1 MKFTEL
7 PIAKDALQRLLEE
20 TREAL
25 RKARFSVSQKQLKN
39 IRIIRTQR
47 KTLARILTKLHGN
60 T

>member
-1 MKFTEL
+1 MQFTEL
-7 PIAKDALQRLLEE
+7 PTAKEALQRLLEE

-25 RKARFSVSQKQLKN
+25 RKARFSVGQKQLKN

-47 KTLARILTKLHGN
+47 RTLARILTKLHGN